1 MLRILQVK
9 HIIFYLQQKIF
20 FFKFEVNIAIPKN
33 FDIYLD
39 VPISSCVTCANKI
52 FSSPWCALGGYTR
65 YILMNFQPRNFKS
78 MVTYKCYTR
87 TTTNCIFVW
96 KVWLMFMRSSY
107 CWVLQFIII
116 IWKTTKKNKKWNNP
130 ILDKNC
136 MWKVM
141 CLKNCSVFWVCGI
154 WFHKNLN
161 NLTLCYDKSLMN
173 HHQALDWNNLKN
185 FIPLK
190 HWTFLTEGRDA
201 DTFLV

>member
-1 MLRILQVK
+1 MSTFSQMLRILQVK

-87 TTTNCIFVW
+87 TTTNCIF
-96 KVWLMFMRSSY
+96 RSPENFR
-107 CWVLQFIII
+107 W
-116 IWKTTKKNKKWNNP
+116 P
-130 ILDKNC
+130 IAIYFC
-136 MWKVM
+136 AS
-141 CLKNCSVFWVCGI
+141 SVVRRASSI
-154 WFHKNLN
+154 V
-161 NLTLCYDKSLMN
+161 
-173 HHQALDWNNLKN
+173 
-185 FIPLK
+185 
-190 HWTFLTEGRDA
+190 RR
-201 DTFLV
+201 V